1 MPDSSQ
7 ARILLNRWR
16 NGDEDAARELF
27 QIYEERLLGLA
38 RQRISQRFGSRLD
51 PEDVVQS
58 VFRTFFT
65 RSKEGKFQVEKA
77 DDVWKLLARITV
89 HKTFRQIAFHRAAKR
104 NVNMEKAQG
113 DDSQDYVLS
122 LLDRGPTP
130 EMANQFLDQ
139 VEHLVNRLS
148 PNHRQILELRMQG
161 YKDVEIA
168 EKLNVSDRTIR
179 RAMEQVRLCA
189 EQGGLTLNG

>member
-16 NGDEDAARELF
+16 SGDEDAARELF

-104 NVNMEKAQG
+104 NVNMEKTQG
-113 DDSQDYVLS
+113 DDPHDYVLS

-148 PNHRQILELRMQG
+148 PNHREILELRMQG

>member
-1 MPDSSQ
+1 MADSSQ

-65 RSKEGKFQVEKA
+65 RSQEGKFQVEKP

-104 NVNMEKAQG
+104 NVNMEKSQG

-130 EMANQFLDQ
+130 EIANQFLDQ
-139 VEHLVNRLS
+139 VEHLVNRLR
-148 PNHRQILELRMQG
+148 PDHRQILELRLQG

-168 EKLNVSDRTIR
+168 EKLNISDRTIR

>member
-1 MPDSSQ
+1 MPDSSVTQ
-7 ARILLNRWR
+7 ILLKRWR
-16 NGDEDAARELF
+16 EGDEDAARDLF
-27 QIYEERLLGLA
+27 RLYEERLLSLA
-38 RQRISQRFGSRLD
+38 RQRISQRFGGRLD

-65 RSKEGKFQVEKA
+65 RTKDGKFQVENP

-89 HKTFRQIAFHRAAKR
+89 NKTFRQIAFHRAAKR
-104 NVNMEKAQG
+104 NVNLEKAQG
-113 DDSQDYVLS
+113 DDTQDYLVT

-139 VEHLVNRLS
+139 VEHFLNRLR
-148 PNHRQILELRMQG
+148 PEDRQILELRMQG

-168 EKLNVSDRTIR
+168 EKLNISDRTIR
-179 RAMEQVRLCA
+179 RLMERVRTSA
-189 EQGGLTLNG
+189 EQEGLTLDG